1 MLVCARQ
8 GKSVRVHSD
17 DVRVVVKT
25 MRPGTSV
32 PAAQVF
38 DKKAPDSMF
47 SHDVEV
53 VVVVPS

>member
-1 MLVCARQ
+1 M
-8 GKSVRVHSD
+8 
-17 DVRVVVKT
+17 RVVVKT

-38 DKKAPDSMF
+38 GKKAPDSMF